1 MNELIQIAVSEIY
14 QILFIASIVFLGL
27 NLFNLG
33 FKIYGNLVLNNNAK
47 YKLTMPEKFVLLIAI
62 AIFLAYLI

>member
-47 YKLTMPEKFVLLIAI
+47 YKLTMAEKFVLLIAT